1 MSHKHGDHEHSHDDD
16 HEGHDHEHD
25 HGDAGHVHG
34 GHLPEKVGPSFH
46 DFIPPPTHFRI
57 APMLGRN
64 AHQHGEAGLNNPM
77 VRDLLVDNWEKL
89 YAEPYRGLTIDGS
102 LIGGLFSLGPNGA
115 PGEAMVAATAKLLRM
130 VSPEERKH
138 LCHPVDAREWRRWN
152 NTEMYMFQYGLRLE
166 EVGVPLRD
174 AMLDVV
180 RESLSSKGF
189 DKIRDVM
196 RLNHYLG
203 ELVGNTL
210 VFGEWSF
217 NFTLFG
223 EPSVKAPWGWQLMG
237 HHLALNCLVINGQ
250 MVLSPVF
257 MGAEP
262 NYADTGQFKGIRIF
276 QDEEHIGLD
285 LMRMLSPEQRAMA
298 IVRHSNLGPDQPPGR
313 WHRADQLHFGGAF
326 QDNRVVPYEG
336 VAVADF
342 STVQKKRLMDLV
354 NAYVM
359 PLPQGPR
366 KARME
371 EVELH
376 LADTHFCWIGGTS
389 DESTFYYRI
398 QSPVVFIEFDQHAGV
413 YLTNPTPER
422 FHIHTIVRTPNGNDY
437 GMDLLKMHYSQA
449 HKGQKPGES

>member
-1 MSHKHGDHEHSHDDD
+1 MKHKHGDHEHDHDGDN
-16 HEGHDHEHD
+16 EGHTHK
-25 HGDAGHVHG
+25 
-34 GHLPEKVGPSFH
+34 GHLPDFH

-77 VRDLLVDNWEKL
+77 VRELLVDNWEKM
-89 YAEPYRGLTIDGS
+89 YREQFRGLTTDGAP
-102 LIGGLFSLGPNGA
+102 IGGLFFLGPNGA
-115 PGEAMVAATAKLLRM
+115 PGEAMVAATSRLLRLL
-130 VSPEERKH
+130 SPEERRA
-138 LCHPVDAREWRRWN
+138 LCYPVDAREWRRWN
-152 NTEMYMFQYGLRLE
+152 NTEMYLFKYGLRLE
-166 EVGVPLRD
+166 EVSVPVRD
-174 AMLDVV
+174 ALLDVI
-180 RESLSSKGF
+180 RESLCAKGY
-189 DKIRDVM
+189 DKVRDVM

-223 EPSVKAPWGWQLMG
+223 EPSGVAPWGWQLMG

-262 NYADTGQFKGIRIF
+262 NYADTGQFAGVRIF
-276 QDEEHIGLD
+276 QDEEHVGLD
-285 LMRMLSPEQRAMA
+285 LIRMLSHEQRAQA

-336 VAVADF
+336 VDVAGF
-342 STVQKKRLMDLV
+342 SAAQKKRLMDLV
-354 NAYVM
+354 NAYLM
-359 PLPQGPR
+359 PLPEGPR

-371 EVELH
+371 EVERH
-376 LADTHFCWIGGTS
+376 LDDTHFCWIGGTAE
-389 DESTFYYRI
+389 DSTFYYRI

-413 YLTNPTPER
+413 YLTNPKPEK

-437 GMDLLKMHYSQA
+437 GMDLLKMHYSQS
-449 HKGQKPGES
+449 HKGQKPGGA

>member
-1 MSHKHGDHEHSHDDD
+1 MRHKHGDHEHDHDGDN
-16 HEGHDHEHD
+16 EGHAHKGNLSNND
-25 HGDAGHVHG
+25 
-34 GHLPEKVGPSFH
+34 GPDFH

-64 AHQHGEAGLNNPM
+64 AHQHGDAGLNNPM
-77 VRDLLVDNWEKL
+77 VRELLVDNWERM
-89 YAEPYRGLTIDGS
+89 YREPFRGLTTDGAPIDG
-102 LIGGLFSLGPNGA
+102 LYSLGPNGA
-115 PGEAMVAATAKLLRM
+115 PSEAMLAATSRLLRLL
-130 VSPEERKH
+130 SPEQRRA
-138 LCHPVDAREWRRWN
+138 LCYPVDAREWRRWN
-152 NTEMYMFQYGLRLE
+152 NTEMYLFKYGLRFE
-166 EVGVPLRD
+166 EVSVPVRD
-174 AMLDVV
+174 ALLDVI
-180 RESLSSKGF
+180 RESLCAKGY

-223 EPSVKAPWGWQLMG
+223 DPSILAPWGWQLMG

-262 NYADTGQFKGIRIF
+262 NYADSGQFAGVRIF
-276 QDEEHIGLD
+276 QDEEHVGLA
-285 LMRMLSPEQRAMA
+285 LMRMLSPEQRVQA
-298 IVRHSNLGPDQPPGR
+298 IIRHSNLGPDQPAGR

-336 VAVADF
+336 VGVSGF
-342 STVQKKRLMDLV
+342 SAAQKKRLMELV
-354 NAYVM
+354 HAYVM
-359 PLPQGPR
+359 PLPEGPR

-371 EVELH
+371 EVERH
-376 LADTHFCWIGGTS
+376 LDDTHFCWIGGTT
-389 DESTFYYRI
+389 DDSTFYYRI
-398 QSPVVFIEFDQHAGV
+398 QSPVIFIEFDQHAGV

-437 GMDLLKMHYSQA
+437 GMDLLKMHYSQS
-449 HKGQKPGES
+449 HQGRKPGQT